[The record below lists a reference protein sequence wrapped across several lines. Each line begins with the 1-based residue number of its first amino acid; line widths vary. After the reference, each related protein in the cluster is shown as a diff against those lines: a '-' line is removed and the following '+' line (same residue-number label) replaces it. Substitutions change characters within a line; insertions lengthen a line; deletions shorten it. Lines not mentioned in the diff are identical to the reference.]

1 MSKSPGKS
9 ASHLILR
16 GTKFYY
22 RRVLPE
28 NIRDKIGIKEIKISL
43 STSNVREAR
52 YLAAFLDV
60 KVNQFLPYWRRT
72 KFMQEDQ
79 LDQIRQIVIRWIHEK
94 KEELEDLRAMG
105 ITDYVIQIDGNTGEK
120 IQTGSDDK
128 IKALQDIM
136 KFEQEKLKGDAPSE
150 TWIEVLASKL
160 AKENDIPIPENDKQ
174 NDKDSLLYR
183 RLCWELR
190 KAFIDLGKE
199 EINMMNG
206 VYDDYAEIAK
216 QKNFISMV
224 SPSSVPPTKQESQQ
238 VRTQRLSDLLKSYVE
253 HKKSKGLAEKSV
265 SEIESKCG
273 LFIEI
278 TGDPYIEDL
287 NDELI
292 YQYLEDIK
300 KLPSRHTISKK
311 YRGKSIESLLKMK
324 IPQKDLLDDE
334 TIRNHINKVKSFF
347 LWLEK
352 RHYLPSGKYSCLF
365 EQNKRSKLP
374 HEARDVFST
383 DDLNKVFNHEDYL
396 NFKKPWEFWLPI
408 IALYTGM
415 RINEICQLLLDDI
428 VKEGDIWYFRIC
440 EGEGKT
446 LKTKTSQRN
455 IPIHPELIDLGFIDY
470 VKMLKRDR
478 RKYLFPDLNGNKT
491 RPSHTPIK
499 KINQWIKA
507 IGIRDDEK
515 TGKKTFHSFRH
526 TFANRCKE
534 LGLDQEMTAEILGH
548 SEGRGDMRLIYTKPA
563 GIKKLYGELI
573 SKIYYDVDLTKLKN
587 YMKEKGPNPWEK

>member
-1 MSKSPGKS
+1 MPKSPGKS

-22 RRVLPE
+22 RRVLPG
-28 NIRDKIGIKEIKISL
+28 DVSGKIGIKETKISL
-43 STSNVREAR
+43 GTSNVREAR
-52 YLAAFLDV
+52 SLAVFWDV
-60 KVNQFLPYWRRT
+60 RVNQILLYWRRIE
-72 KFMQEDQ
+72 FMKEDQ
-79 LDQIRQIVIRWIHEK
+79 LDQIRQIVVRWIQDK
-94 KEELEDLRAMG
+94 KDELEDLRAMG
-105 ITDYVIQIDGNTGEK
+105 MSDFMVQIDGETGER
-120 IQTGSDDK
+120 IQTTSEDR
-128 IKALQDIM
+128 IKALQEAVEV
-136 KFEQEKLKGDAPSE
+136 EQEKLKGNVLSE
-150 TWIEVLASKL
+150 TWIEIIALQL
-160 AKENDIPIPENDKQ
+160 AKENGIPIPENEKQ
-174 NDKDSLLYR
+174 NDKDALPYR
-183 RLCWELR
+183 RLCLELR
-190 KAFIDLGKE
+190 KAFIALGKE
-199 EINMMNG
+199 EINMMYG
-206 VYDDYAEIAK
+206 TYDDYTEIAK
-216 QKNFISMV
+216 QKGLVSMV
-224 SPSSVPPTKQESQQ
+224 SPSSASLTKQESQNN
-238 VRTQRLSDLLKSYVE
+238 RTQRLSDLLKSYVE
-253 HKKSKGLAEKSV
+253 FKKNKELAGKSV

-428 VKEGDIWYFRIC
+428 VNEGDIWYFKIC

-455 IPIHPELIDLGFIDY
+455 IPIHLELIDLGFIDY